1 MSLCAGID
9 LSSHAIDVVLLSEDD
24 NSATWHRFEL
34 AGANAWERTLK
45 VRDAMPPAAFWDD
58 VYLIAVETP
67 FPDQQRTLRLV
78 QGAVTACLPPM
89 LREAHRC
96 WQVRPDEWK
105 HGLGLKGKPTHEG
118 LTALVPDWALNVLGI
133 SLFAPPRTPD
143 DWDVMQQNGRDAYCL
158 AYWAREENR
167 KVAA

>member
-1 MSLCAGID
+1 MSFVAGCDI
-9 LSSHAIDVVLLSEDD
+9 SSYAVDVVLLSEDD

-34 AGANAWERTLK
+34 AGANAWERTLR

-58 VYLIAVETP
+58 VYLVAVETP

-78 QGAVTACLPPM
+78 QGAVTACLPPA

-105 HGLGLKGKPTHEG
+105 HGLGLKGKPDMYDVGRVAPNSKLDAVWDAPMTS
-118 LTALVPDWALNVLGI
+118 LAPDW
-133 SLFAPPRTPD
+133 
-143 DWDVMQQNGRDAYCL
+143 QNGRDAYCL
-158 AYWAREENR
+158 ALWAREENR